1 MILNFVSTSFK
12 YSEVNYCKLLQT
24 YCNIMQSNMTQ
35 QTAASLLNLYFFDS
49 VSNNNDA
56 LKYLLQ
62 DYWLDFNV
70 CEVEFWSSCESSLSL
85 QFS

>member
-1 MILNFVSTSFK
+1 
-12 YSEVNYCKLLQT
+12 
-24 YCNIMQSNMTQ
+24 MQYNTTQ
-35 QTAASLLNLYFFDS
+35 QTAASLLNQYFFDS
-49 VSNNNDA
+49 VSNNDA

-70 CEVEFWSSCESSLSL
+70 YEVEFWSSCESSLSL